1 MKRKVDFKTVFVVAA
16 FVAAIMVVPSCDKV
30 KDLAEFDISYTLPDA
45 RFTLDSLDYLPKTEQ
60 LLVQQTMT
68 LNVDSIIEKH
78 GLDGIGDTQFEYVR
92 LEVESP
98 AWVNF
103 SWLNSARVTVSAQ
116 GLSETQVA
124 AVTSISPDG
133 RAVDL
138 QLSNTNV
145 SSTISTGSF
154 VLRVYGDITPPLPAA
169 NITLLLT
176 SKIKMTVQPI

>member
-1 MKRKVDFKTVFVVAA
+1 MRRSFVFKTLLIATA
-16 FVAAIMVVPSCDKV
+16 FIAAILVVPSCDKV
-30 KDLAEFDISYTLPDA
+30 KDLAEFDISYALPDA
-45 RFTLDSLDYLPKTEQ
+45 RFTLDSVNYLPKAEQ

-78 GLDGIGDTQFEYVR
+78 NLNGIGETQFEYIR

-103 SWLNSARVTVSAQ
+103 SWLNSARVTVSAE

-124 AVTSISPDG
+124 AVTSINPDG
-133 RAVDL
+133 RSVDL

-145 SSTISTGSF
+145 SSTISTGIF

-169 NITLLLT
+169 NITLLLK

>member
-1 MKRKVDFKTVFVVAA
+1 MKRNFVFKTVLIAATFIAA
-16 FVAAIMVVPSCDKV
+16 FLVISSCDKV
-30 KDLAEFDISYTLPDA
+30 KDLAEFDISYPLPDA
-45 RFTLDSLDYLPKTEQ
+45 RFTLDSVNYLPKTEQ

-78 GLDGIGDTQFEYVR
+78 DLDGIGETQFEYIK

-103 SWLNSARVTVSAQ
+103 SWLNSARVTVSTQ

-133 RAVDL
+133 RSVDL

-154 VLRVYGDITPPLPAA
+154 ILRVYGDVTPPLPAA
-169 NITLLLT
+169 SITLLLK

>member
-1 MKRKVDFKTVFVVAA
+1 MKRNFILKTVLVMVA
-16 FVAAIMVVPSCDKV
+16 FVAAILVVTSCDKV
-30 KDLAEFDISYTLPDA
+30 KDLAEFDVPYTLPDA
-45 RFTLDSLDYLPKTEQ
+45 RFTLDSVDYLPKTEQ

-78 GLDGIGDTQFEYVR
+78 GLDGIGETQFEYVR

-103 SWLNSARVTVSAQ
+103 SWLNSARVTVSAE

-124 AVTSISPDG
+124 AVTSVNPDG
-133 RAVDL
+133 RSVDL
-138 QLSNTNV
+138 QLSNTDV

-169 NITLLLT
+169 NITLLLK
-176 SKIKMTVQPI
+176 SKIIMTVQPI

>member
-1 MKRKVDFKTVFVVAA
+1 MKRSFVFKTVLIATAFIAA
-16 FVAAIMVVPSCDKV
+16 TLIVPSCDKV
-30 KDLAEFDISYTLPDA
+30 KELAEFDISYILPDA
-45 RFTLDSLDYLPKTEQ
+45 RFTLDSVDYLPKTEQ

-78 GLDGIGDTQFEYVR
+78 GLDGIGETKFEYVR

-116 GLSETQVA
+116 SLSETHVA
-124 AVTSISPDG
+124 AVTSVNPDG
-133 RAVDL
+133 RSVDL

-154 VLRVYGDITPPLPAA
+154 ILRVYGDVTPPLPAA
-169 NITLLLT
+169 NITLLLK

>member
-1 MKRKVDFKTVFVVAA
+1 MKKINFLKAGIITLSFMA
-16 FVAAIMVVPSCDKV
+16 FLYIGTSCEKV

-45 RFTLDSLDYLPKTEQ
+45 HFTIDSVDYLPKAEQ
-60 LLVQQTMT
+60 LLVEEVMT
-68 LNVDSIIEKH
+68 LNVDSIIDKH
-78 GLDGIGDTQFEYVR
+78 DLDGIGETQFEYVT

-98 AWVNF
+98 AWVTF

-124 AVTSISPDG
+124 AVTSVSGDG
-133 RAVDL
+133 RSVNL

-169 NITLLLT
+169 NIGLVLK
-176 SKIKMTVQPI
+176 SKIKMTVQPV

>member
-1 MKRKVDFKTVFVVAA
+1 MKRSFVFQTVLIAVA
-16 FVAAIMVVPSCDKV
+16 FITAILVVPSCDKV

-45 RFTLDSLDYLPKTEQ
+45 RFTLDSVDYLPKTEQ
-60 LLVQQTMT
+60 LLVQQTLT

-78 GLDGIGDTQFEYVR
+78 GLDGIGETQFEYVR

-103 SWLNSARVTVSAQ
+103 SWLNSARVTVSTQ

-124 AVTSISPDG
+124 AVTSVNPDG
-133 RAVDL
+133 RSVDL

-154 VLRVYGDITPPLPAA
+154 ILRVYGDVTPPLPAA
-169 NITLLLT
+169 SITLLLK

>member
-1 MKRKVDFKTVFVVAA
+1 MKRNVDFKTVLVIVAFVVA
-16 FVAAIMVVPSCDKV
+16 ILVVPSCDKV
-30 KDLAEFDISYTLPDA
+30 KDMAEFDISYALPDA
-45 RFTLDSLDYLPKTEQ
+45 RFTLDSVDYLPKTEQ
-60 LLVQQTMT
+60 LLVQQTIT
-68 LNVDSIIEKH
+68 LNVDSIIEEH
-78 GLDGIGDTQFEYVR
+78 NLDGIGETQFEYIK

-103 SWLNSARVTVSAQ
+103 SWLNSARVTVSAE

-124 AVTSISPDG
+124 AVTSVNPDG
-133 RAVDL
+133 RSVDL

-154 VLRVYGDITPPLPAA
+154 ELRVYGDITPPLPAA